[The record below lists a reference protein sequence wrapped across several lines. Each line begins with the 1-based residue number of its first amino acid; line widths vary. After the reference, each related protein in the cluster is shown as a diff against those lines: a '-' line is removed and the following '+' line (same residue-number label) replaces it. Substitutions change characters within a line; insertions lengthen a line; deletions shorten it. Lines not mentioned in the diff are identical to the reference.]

1 MSMSEQPNIVGWR
14 VQLLE
19 HLAFGDHWVENFE
32 AWGCKRKWVIGNN
45 LLKVFLDEKNIC
57 RV

>member
-1 MSMSEQPNIVGWR
+1 MSEQPNIVGRR